1 MPKKSKELIQQ
12 EIKELLDIEDKHESV
27 DLVNYLND
35 LDIELQRL
43 IRNLLKLKNN
53 ADRATVKE
61 TVESVKIDKFLEFYL
76 CENGFIVENNHVMK
90 DGIRYKVFENTFS
103 YLKKHNLFQR
113 KHSILVVRGEKN
125 KSRIL
130 KVALL
135 DNPVFIRLPDNSI
148 ERLV

>member
-1 MPKKSKELIQQ
+1 MQKKNKDLIQE
-12 EIKELLDIEDKHESV
+12 EIKELLDIEDKSESV

-53 ADRATVKE
+53 ADRATIKE
-61 TVESVKIDKFLEFYL
+61 TVESVKVDKFLEFYL

-113 KHSILVVRGEKN
+113 KHTILIVQGEKN

-135 DNPVFIRLPDNSI
+135 DNPVFMRLTDNSI
-148 ERLV
+148 ERLA